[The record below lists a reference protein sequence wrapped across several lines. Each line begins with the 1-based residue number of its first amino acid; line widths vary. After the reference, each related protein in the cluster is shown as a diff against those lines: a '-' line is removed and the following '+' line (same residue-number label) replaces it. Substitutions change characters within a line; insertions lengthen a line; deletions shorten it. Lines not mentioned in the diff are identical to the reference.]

1 MIYMIH
7 IFFICKLIRFV
18 KENLISN
25 WKSSPDLIDII
36 LYYDI
41 RSEKLYKFYF
51 CEINQNKYLFF
62 KCDFHSYSII
72 YINNI
77 Y

>member
-7 IFFICKLIRFV
+7 IFFLCKLIRFV
-18 KENLISN
+18 KENFISN
-25 WKSSPDLIDII
+25 WKSSDLIDII

-51 CEINQNKYLFF
+51 CEINQNKYHFF
-62 KCDFHSYSII
+62 NAISIRI
-72 YINNI
+72 Q
-77 Y
+77 